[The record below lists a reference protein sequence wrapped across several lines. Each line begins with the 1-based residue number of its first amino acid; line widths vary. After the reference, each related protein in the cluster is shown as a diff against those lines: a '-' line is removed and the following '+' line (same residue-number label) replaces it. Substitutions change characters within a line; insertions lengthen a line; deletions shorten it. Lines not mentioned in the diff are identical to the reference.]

1 MKKITCLLLLTFSIN
16 VSVAL
21 AAPPANPPVWP
32 DKLVPMGHTAGV
44 RISSDGRSISG
55 IGTLTFYDPQSKVF
69 GALGH
74 GINET
79 GTRSLMP
86 LATGML
92 LDAEVVDVRRG
103 SAGQPGELKG
113 AFATDSSGTLIVNSS
128 SGLFGILECPDKFG
142 IVGALPLAGKGE
154 ISEGSAQMLSNVRGD
169 LVERFDIEIVKI
181 MDESNQ
187 RSFMVKVTDQSLIE
201 RTGGIVQGMSGSPI
215 IQNGKL
221 IGAVTHVLVN
231 DPKKGYGIFIDNM
244 LREIYGSRLDDSEDA
259 A

>member
-16 VSVAL
+16 VTAAL
-21 AAPPANPPVWP
+21 AAPPATPPAWP
-32 DKLVPMGHTAGV
+32 DKLIPMGQTAGV
-44 RISSDGRSISG
+44 RISSNGRSVSG
-55 IGTLTFYDPQSKVF
+55 IGTLTFYDPQSKIF

-74 GINET
+74 GINEN

-86 LATGML
+86 LADGML
-92 LDAEVVDVRRG
+92 LDAEVVEVRKG

-113 AFATDSSGTLIVNSS
+113 SFDADSSGSLIANSS
-128 SGLFGILECPDKFG
+128 CGLFGILENPEKFG
-142 IVGALPLAGKGE
+142 IVGALPLADKGE
-154 ISEGSAQMLSNVRGD
+154 ITEGGAQMLSNVRGD
-169 LVERFDIEIVKI
+169 LVEQFDIEIIKI
-181 MDESNQ
+181 LDEDSQ
-187 RSFMVKVTDQSLIE
+187 RSFMIRVSDQSLIE

-244 LREIYGSRLDDSEDA
+244 LREIYGSHNDG
-259 A
+259 